1 MQPETEKTIRGKTIV
16 LISPQSWGKMFI
28 SKHHYAVEL
37 AKCGNRVYFLNPPDQ
52 TLTERISIKAIEQY
66 PGLFIIEH
74 KLWFPYK
81 IKFHAI
87 QLFHVLMHAHV
98 KAILR
103 KIARPVDIVWSF
115 DLGHLYPFRF
125 FPATASKIFHPVDE
139 PLTNDAIDAAKGAD
153 LIIAVT
159 REILQKY
166 DSYRVPKYLIN
177 HGVSEDFLK
186 PHPGFKKDSDIIRVG
201 FSGNLMRPD
210 IDRGTLFDIIQ
221 SHPELIFECWGSY
234 TENDGNIGGGMDKAT
249 NDFINNLLA
258 APNVILHGAVRT
270 AELAAGLH
278 RMDAFIICYDIQRDQ
293 SKGTNYHKI
302 MEYLATGKVIISNNV
317 TAYSDRADLV
327 LMSEERNNNNKLPE
341 LFSKTIRNIAEYN
354 SNASQHTRK
363 QFACKNR
370 YTCQIAAI
378 ARFL

>member
-1 MQPETEKTIRGKTIV
+1 MHPEVAITITGKCIL

-52 TLTERISIKAIEQY
+52 TLTERIIIKAIEQH

-74 KLWFPYK
+74 KLWFPYI

-87 QLFHVLMHAHV
+87 QLFHLLMYAQV

-103 KIARPVDIVWSF
+103 KIATPVEIVWSF
-115 DLGHLYPFRF
+115 DLGNLYPFRF
-125 FPATASKIFHPVDE
+125 FSATARKIFHPVDE
-139 PLTNDAIDAAKGAD
+139 PLTKDAIDAAKGAD
-153 LIIAVT
+153 LIISVT

-166 DSYRVPKYLIN
+166 ALYKVPKHLIN

-186 PHPGFKKDSDIIRVG
+186 QYPVSKFDNDVIHVG

-210 IDRGTLFDIIQ
+210 IDRNVLLTIIEY
-221 SHPELIFECWGSY
+221 HPAIIFECWGSY
-234 TENDGNIGGGMDKAT
+234 KEKDGNIGGAADKPT
-249 NDFINNLLA
+249 NAFINSLVA
-258 APNVILHGAVRT
+258 APNVILHGAVFT
-270 AELAAGLH
+270 AELAAGLQQ
-278 RMDAFIICYDIQRDQ
+278 MDAFLICYDIKKDQ

-317 TAYSDRADLV
+317 TAYADRADLI
-327 LMSEERNNNNKLPE
+327 LMPEERDNNNKLPE
-341 LFSKTIRNIAEYN
+341 LFSKTIRNIAAYN
-354 SNASQHTRK
+354 SNANQHTRK